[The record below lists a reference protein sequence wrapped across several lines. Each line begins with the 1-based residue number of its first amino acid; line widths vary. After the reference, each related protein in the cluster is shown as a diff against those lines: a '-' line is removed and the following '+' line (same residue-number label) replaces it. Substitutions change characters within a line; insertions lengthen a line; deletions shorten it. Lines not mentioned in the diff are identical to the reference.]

1 VLLFWIF
8 VGPAVLLGVLALRG
22 ERARA
27 EYVAARMTAL
37 LESPARPLP
46 PVTLIVPVF
55 SGNPPEAPG
64 LADALRSLAAQ
75 DHPDFE
81 LIVVVRDADSAPGS
95 SLPSVVKV
103 ALAGDGLSLRQ
114 AGVRSARRRSEV
126 LAFADASGT
135 VSPYWLR
142 ALVAPLS
149 EPGVGAST
157 GFRWYVPDPPSFWS
171 LMQSVWNGLIAGRLG
186 PGPADFAWAGA
197 MAITRTVF
205 TESCVNE
212 SWGGVDPED
221 LALTSAVQESG
232 KRIAYAPGA
241 MVACPAGEFFRNARR
256 EMAQARRYLPRL
268 WWTTL
273 AAHTIYCGAMVA
285 AIIAIAQGSR
295 GAEWALVVQFGLGML
310 KGVNRATLAKAQ
322 LLEHKTWFDRYSW
335 THTFWTPAATWV
347 WLCVLIGS
355 LFTRP
360 RAV

>member
-1 VLLFWIF
+1 MLLFWIF

-171 LMQSVWNGLIAGRLG
+171 LMVK
-186 PGPADFAWAGA
+186 
-197 MAITRTVF
+197 
-205 TESCVNE
+205 
-212 SWGGVDPED
+212 
-221 LALTSAVQESG
+221 LT
-232 KRIAYAPGA
+232 
-241 MVACPAGEFFRNARR
+241 
-256 EMAQARRYLPRL
+256 
-268 WWTTL
+268 
-273 AAHTIYCGAMVA
+273 
-285 AIIAIAQGSR
+285 
-295 GAEWALVVQFGLGML
+295 
-310 KGVNRATLAKAQ
+310 
-322 LLEHKTWFDRYSW
+322 
-335 THTFWTPAATWV
+335 
-347 WLCVLIGS
+347 
-355 LFTRP
+355 
-360 RAV
+360 